1 MNMNRYDFLVF
12 LRMLLIWIGS
22 ISLMLALL
30 FFTAYNWNE
39 LGRFF
44 KFLIIEAIMVS
55 TVLLYLF
62 SDKYKIAQKVLLTS
76 SSVTLGILLALIGQ
90 TYQTG
95 ADPWQLFAIWALLI
109 TPWVFSANFSGLW
122 ILWILLLNIS
132 SILYY
137 QKLHLNIFMLLATK
151 ESSLLILFALNTLL
165 WIAWSFLTK
174 FYLSFKK
181 TLIIRILSF
190 FSFSSLTFLVITNLY
205 NNEWSYVALYA
216 IILGII
222 YYIYR
227 IKKLDIYIMS
237 LYSLSLFLFIFN
249 LSFKII
255 IMAKLSKSILMFFFM
270 TIVTMISTMATTTWI
285 KKLKKEFE

>member
-1 MNMNRYDFLVF
+1 
-12 LRMLLIWIGS
+12 
-22 ISLMLALL
+22 
-30 FFTAYNWNE
+30 
-39 LGRFF
+39 
-44 KFLIIEAIMVS
+44 
-55 TVLLYLF
+55 
-62 SDKYKIAQKVLLTS
+62 
-76 SSVTLGILLALIGQ
+76 
-90 TYQTG
+90 
-95 ADPWQLFAIWALLI
+95 
-109 TPWVFSANFSGLW
+109 
-122 ILWILLLNIS
+122 
-132 SILYY
+132 
-137 QKLHLNIFMLLATK
+137 MLLATK